1 MMKMESIKKFCFIIL
16 LSLTGFGAGIAC
28 GEVVLLRS
36 IKGDFLFMAFIFQ
49 PSQNF
54 IDTYSLLNDS
64 NDFKRLAGYYA
75 YKESKLI
82 DIDFLYER
90 YKIEE
95 SDIIHNTIIWIA
107 ENSNLNNKK
116 LVDFYKRLY
125 DISTT
130 KTKEILQKKIDNKNI
145 KGTSNE

>member
-1 MMKMESIKKFCFIIL
+1 MNRTIKNFCVIIL
-16 LSLTGFGAGIAC
+16 ISLSGFAGGIAC
-28 GEVVLLRS
+28 GDIILSRS
-36 IKGDFLFMAFIFQ
+36 IKGDFLFMAFIFH

-54 IDTYSLLNDS
+54 VDTYSLLNNS

-82 DIDFLYER
+82 DLDFLYER

-107 ENSNLNNKK
+107 GNSDLNNKK
-116 LVDFYKRLY
+116 LVDFYKKLY
-125 DISTT
+125 SISTG
-130 KTKEILQKKIDNKNI
+130 KTKEILSKKMDGDIP
-145 KGTSNE
+145 NEKK